1 MTPLEINRIVTRL
14 LSYRDGL
21 SERCD
26 RDLIADACNALDG
39 YAKQTRAI
47 DALVGEHDV
56 VDIGPANEHP
66 SQGPN
71 WAMQA
76 TTFLREQCI
85 AKAGGTQ

>member
-1 MTPLEINRIVTRL
+1 MTSHEINRVVTRL
-14 LSYRDGL
+14 LSYRDSL
-21 SERCD
+21 SDRGD

-39 YAKQTRAI
+39 YAKLTRAV

-56 VDIGPANEHP
+56 VDVGPANEHP

-76 TTFLREQCI
+76 TTFIRER
-85 AKAGGTQ
+85 A

>member
-1 MTPLEINRIVTRL
+1 MTPHEINRIVTRL
-14 LSYRDGL
+14 LAYRDEIA
-21 SERCD
+21 ERGP

-47 DALVGEHDV
+47 DALVGEHDI
-56 VDIGPANEHP
+56 VDVGPANEHP

-76 TTFLREQCI
+76 TTFLRGHGF
-85 AKAGGTQ
+85 AKGVAE